1 MRNDIQDIGEKLP
14 KRNAELIRNPT
25 IKDLINIVNIT
36 KIELDLKCI
45 NGAQI
50 RSKKNQI
57 LPYIRKNKSKTKYH
71 DRTDYRRGAKNES

>member
-1 MRNDIQDIGEKLP
+1 MRNDIQDIGEKLS

-25 IKDLINIVNIT
+25 IKDLINKVNIT

-50 RSKKNQI
+50 RSKIKWVKEGEKISNSSI
-57 LPYIRKNKSKTKYH
+57 H
-71 DRTDYRRGAKNES
+71 